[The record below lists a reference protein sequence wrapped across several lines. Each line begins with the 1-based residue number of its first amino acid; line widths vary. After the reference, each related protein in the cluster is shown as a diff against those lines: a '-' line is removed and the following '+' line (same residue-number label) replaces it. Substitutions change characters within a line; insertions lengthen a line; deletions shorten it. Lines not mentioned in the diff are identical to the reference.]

1 MTQIASSQ
9 KSLIQNSREKNYLIV
24 GLGKS
29 GVSSAK
35 YLVQQKKKFDPQIN
49 ISTYDKYLDINKQK
63 ELLKG
68 LSIKNFYTGD
78 IKHEMCPKDTCIV
91 LSPGISF
98 SEIKA

>member
-63 ELLKG
+63 E
-68 LSIKNFYTGD
+68 FQWQ
-78 IKHEMCPKDTCIV
+78 H
-91 LSPGISF
+91 
-98 SEIKA
+98 